1 MALLEVNNLD
11 VRFAMRG
18 GEVRALRDVSF
29 TLERGERLGIVGE
42 SGAGKSVAAFTILNL
57 IAKPGYI
64 AGGEITFDGEVLN
77 TLKPKAMQ
85 SIRGN
90 RISMIF
96 QDPMMTL
103 NPVLTIGE
111 QMIECLKAHRRISR
125 KDARA
130 IALHKL
136 NQVFIP
142 SPEKRLD
149 QYPHE
154 LSGGMRQR
162 IIIAI
167 ALLLDPD
174 IIVADEPTTALDVT
188 IQAEIMEL
196 LLLLCEKHNVG
207 LILITHDLGVV
218 SQVTQRTLVMYAG
231 RVIEQG
237 PTREI
242 INDAQHPYT
251 QGLINAL
258 PQMATPGSRLN
269 QIRGS
274 MPTLTKIPAGCAFN
288 PRCDFAANICLE
300 KVPAF
305 AHSGNCKVACHMVD
319 AMVAGERWTPIITDA
334 NGNGSTPTD
343 SHRTEVNA

>member
-11 VRFAMRG
+11 VRFALRQG
-18 GEVRALRDVSF
+18 DVRALRDVCFS
-29 TLERGERLGIVGE
+29 LDRGERLGIVGE
-42 SGAGKSVAAFTILNL
+42 SGAGKSVAAFSLLNL
-57 IAKPGYI
+57 IARPGYI
-64 AGGEITFDGEVLN
+64 AGGSINFDGHEL
-77 TLKPKAMQ
+77 TSMSDRALRK
-85 SIRGN
+85 IRGH

-111 QMIECLKAHRRISR
+111 QMIECLKAHRRISSR
-125 KDARA
+125 EARA
-130 IALHKL
+130 ISLRKL
-136 NQVFIP
+136 EQVQIP
-142 SPEKRLD
+142 SPDKRLD
-149 QYPHE
+149 HYPHE

-174 IIVADEPTTALDVT
+174 IIIADEPTTALDVT
-188 IQAEIMEL
+188 IQAEIMAL
-196 LLLLCEKHNVG
+196 LLELCEKHNVA

-218 SQVTQRTLVMYAG
+218 SQVTQRMLVMYAG

-242 INDAQHPYT
+242 INDPQHPYT
-251 QGLINAL
+251 QGLMNAL

-274 MPTLTKIPAGCAFN
+274 MPSLNKLPSGCAFH
-288 PRCDFAANICLE
+288 PRCDFATRPEGELRPACVDQ
-300 KVPAF
+300 VPEF
-305 AHSGNCKVACHMVD
+305 VDSGNCQVACHMV
-319 AMVAGERWTPIITDA
+319 AEMQQAERIPA
-334 NGNGSTPTD
+334 
-343 SHRTEVNA
+343 EEKQ